1 MILVIIQFL
10 TKVFRQNTTGLDDIN
25 ILIGKSILAN
35 TSGLPNILT
44 GKSILGKYLWTAKV
58 DDNLVKV
65 LEVLHV
71 T

>member
-1 MILVIIQFL
+1 MILVILQFL
-10 TKVFRQNTTGLDDIN
+10 TKVFWQNTTGLDDIN